1 MQLTAVDR
9 RVQARQRV
17 GKQYFMAAALLIL
30 ALLVLAAS
38 LGSWL
43 FSQWLSASPRAS
55 ALTLALGGIGFV
67 LLIGAAAAAIL
78 VTSANW
84 PSFVPEFRASQS
96 GPIKATTAPVA
107 AADFGGAEQWP
118 ATTCLKPMHATATTP
133 RRWFID
139 NDCERIVVVMLAWC
153 DEAKSSCTAGAP
165 QAGWRYEPTGI
176 VMTSATAK
184 PIARRMPE
192 HDAPIAGT
200 YALIEPDG
208 ARLRI
213 RYLACYLSDT
223 AATAVMRETIADD
236 VFRRAMLADDCYA
249 RVAAASQAGAS
260 SGQPPII
267 SQL

>member
-1 MQLTAVDR
+1 M
-9 RVQARQRV
+9 
-17 GKQYFMAAALLIL
+17 GAALLIL

-55 ALTLALGGIGFV
+55 ALNLAIGGVGFV
-67 LLIGAAAAAIL
+67 LLIGATAAAIL

-84 PSFVPEFRASQS
+84 PSFVPQFLAAQPEPGKF
-96 GPIKATTAPVA
+96 TAVA
-107 AADFGGAEQWP
+107 GADFGSAEQWP

-139 NDCERIVVVMLAWC
+139 NDCDRIVAVMLAWC
-153 DEAKSSCTAGAP
+153 DEATSPCVAGSP
-165 QAGWRYEPTGI
+165 QAGWRYEPAGI
-176 VMTSATAK
+176 VMTNAMAK

-223 AATAVMRETIADD
+223 AATAVMHETIADD
-236 VFRRAMLADDCYA
+236 AFRQALLADDCYV
-249 RVAAASQAGAS
+249 RVASSSQVGAS
-260 SGQPPII
+260 SGQPPIL
-267 SQL
+267 SQPELAQP